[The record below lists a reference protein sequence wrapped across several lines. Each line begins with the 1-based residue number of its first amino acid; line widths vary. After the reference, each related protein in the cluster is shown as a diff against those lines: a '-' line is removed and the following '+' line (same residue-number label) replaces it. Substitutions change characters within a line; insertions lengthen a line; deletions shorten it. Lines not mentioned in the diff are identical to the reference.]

1 MTVCRAVV
9 ARGGVWDAFE
19 MLALSRRRMESPSIE
34 REKAVAVQVWG
45 EDQELTLDI
54 LSLRKYLVFNSK

>member
-1 MTVCRAVV
+1 MIVRRAVV

-19 MLALSRRRMESPSIE
+19 MLALSSRMELPSIE
-34 REKAVAVQVWG
+34 RGKAMAVQVWG
-45 EDQELTLDI
+45 EDQELTLGI